1 MNLGKTMASCLQA
14 IVFDVQIGISLM
26 VAAQLWLYSRTV
38 PPSKN
43 FPILQVI
50 LDLMSLNRFDE
61 DLVSNS
67 EKPIETL
74 VKVGVSEF
82 LIRIR

>member
-1 MNLGKTMASCLQA
+1 VS
-14 IVFDVQIGISLM
+14 DVQIGISLM
-26 VAAQLWLYSRTV
+26 VAAQSWLYSRTV

-50 LDLMSLNRFDE
+50 LDLMSVNRFDE

-74 VKVGVSEF
+74 VKVGIAEAF